1 MTFEQRLYEQ
11 VCQVLPNTTTR
22 TFSRDCGMSDNYLCS
37 IQSQR
42 LRISTAALLHLAEVL
57 EHRRTL
63 AQTQKPVETVLQML
77 AEEIAQRSN
86 HISSNSFTVQRLV
99 TKAIAAAA
107 YKRDCAVNV
116 PTISMGWL

>member
-1 MTFEQRLYEQ
+1 
-11 VCQVLPNTTTR
+11 
-22 TFSRDCGMSDNYLCS
+22 MSENYLCS

-63 AQTQKPVETVLQML
+63 AQTQKPVEAVLQML

>member
-11 VCQVLPNTTTR
+11 VCRVLPKTTTR

-42 LRISTAALLHLAEVL
+42 LHISTAALLHLAEIL

-63 AQTQKPVETVLQML
+63 GQTKKSIDPVLQML
-77 AEEIAQRSN
+77 ADEIAERSN
-86 HISSNSFTVQRLV
+86 HISSSSFAVQRLV
-99 TKAIAAAA
+99 AKAMAAAA
-107 YKRDCAVNV
+107 YKRDCVMNA

>member
-1 MTFEQRLYEQ
+1 MTFEQQLYEQ

-22 TFSRDCGMSDNYLCS
+22 TFSRDCGMSDNYYCS

-42 LRISTAALLHLAEVL
+42 LRMSTPALLHLAEVL

-63 AQTQKPVETVLQML
+63 AQTKKSVDVVLQML

-86 HISSNSFTVQRLV
+86 HISSGSFTVQRLV

-116 PTISMGWL
+116 PTISMGWF

>member
-86 HISSNSFTVQRLV
+86 QISSNSFTVQRLV

>member
-1 MTFEQRLYEQ
+1 MTFEQQLYEQ

-22 TFSRDCGMSDNYLCS
+22 TFSRDCGMSDNYYCS

-42 LRISTAALLHLAEVL
+42 LRMSTPALLHLAEAL

-63 AQTQKPVETVLQML
+63 AQTQKPVDGVLQML